1 MEFTVSQKLLVH
13 NVLFNFLLT
22 HPQLNTMDRHNVED
36 IMQTL
41 EESLTAPPLHS
52 DHHDDGDDEDFDDE
66 EDESDGSDGTQSK
79 IDVYVDNDIFVDL
92 PSVRV
97 TNDDDQSKSTLVFF
111 EDGGVLC
118 FELSAKD
125 RQEEVF
131 EDVVSVTRRGKSL
144 EIETCD
150 EVFKFSVSKFPAE
163 WTDVLT
169 VNKTFGI

>member
-22 HPQLNTMDRHNVED
+22 HPQLNAADRHNVED

-41 EESLTAPPLHS
+41 EESLLVQPSRSVEVA
-52 DHHDDGDDEDFDDE
+52 DGDDDDFDDE
-66 EDESDGSDGTQSK
+66 EDESYASDDTQGK
-79 IDVYVDNDIFVDL
+79 VDVYVDNDFFVDL

-97 TNDDDQSKSTLVFF
+97 TNDDDQLKSTLVFF
-111 EDGGVLC
+111 EDGGTLC
-118 FELSAKD
+118 FELSSKD

-144 EIETCD
+144 EIETHD
-150 EVFKFSVSKFPAE
+150 EMFKFHVSKFPVE
-163 WTDVLT
+163 WTDALT
-169 VNKTFGI
+169 VNKTFGA